1 METRGTAA
9 EIADRLQVHP
19 QTVRYRIRQLERTLG
34 DQFGDPDVRF
44 AMEMVLRVM
53 RLRKKKFRAKKAEP
67 QVVRRG
73 WAQPGEPPEGSCP
86 PVPAVPVREPLVPR
100 LVPTSQNAESPDQGS
115 LS

>member
-1 METRGTAA
+1 M
-9 EIADRLQVHP
+9 
-19 QTVRYRIRQLERTLG
+19 RYRIRQLERTLG